1 MAANAWREPSIQFD
15 LFELDAQGCQLRRN
29 GLPVDLPPQAL
40 RILAL
45 LASRPG
51 QLVTRKEIK
60 EALWPDESHGD
71 FDSRLN
77 FSVKKL
83 REALG
88 DNAERPRYIQTERK
102 AGYRFIAPIR
112 SSQLPSPQL
121 RLPRGSSAGA
131 AATPPG
137 PTPVPAAPAGFQFG
151 RTTLLAALLAFACFA
166 ALGSFILRARG
177 NGPPISASDP
187 PSSTADTKP
196 GISSVT
202 PILPQARQRIV
213 IKGSGFGMHVP
224 FARTD
229 SLYLAIRDKTARWAA
244 GRLLPYNWDE
254 VMLDVESWTDTEIVI
269 SGFSGDYDKN
279 GWKLTEG
286 DQLEVAVWNPQ
297 NGIGPARY
305 RVQVVPP
312 HTEREWEGSSS
323 AGVPRVRR

>member
-15 LFELDAQGCQLRRN
+15 LFELDAPGCQLRRN

-40 RILAL
+40 RILGL
-45 LASRPG
+45 LASRPD

-112 SSQLPSPQL
+112 SSPLPSLQLSSPQL
-121 RLPRGSSAGA
+121 HLPQGSLAGA
-131 AATPPG
+131 ADVAATPPG
-137 PTPVPAAPAGFQFG
+137 PTPVSAAPAGFQFG
-151 RTTLLAALLAFACFA
+151 RTALLAALLAFACFA

-177 NGPPISASDP
+177 TNPAVATESIIGPASADDSKPEISF
-187 PSSTADTKP
+187 
-196 GISSVT
+196 VT

-213 IKGSGFGMHVP
+213 IQGRGFGIHVP
-224 FARTD
+224 YAHTD
-229 SLYLAIRDKTARWAA
+229 SPYLAIRDDTAHWAA
-244 GRLLPYNWDE
+244 GRLVPHNWDE
-254 VMLDVESWTDTEIVI
+254 VMLDVESWKDDEIVI
-269 SGFSGDYDKN
+269 SGFSGDYGKN

-286 DQLEVAVWNPQ
+286 DELEIAIWNPQ
-297 NGIGPARY
+297 NGVGPARY
-305 RVQVVPP
+305 RVSVASPTP
-312 HTEREWEGSSS
+312 SK
-323 AGVPRVRR
+323 